1 MICVRKRVRLRLI
14 HTFAVAL
21 VCMIQG
27 CATSQPHLPPV
38 TDTPTGNRETG
49 KIIWHDLITHTPEA
63 SKRFYRELFGWEFED
78 LGLDF
83 GFGRTVNYTLI
94 RNRGE
99 LVGGMVDANL
109 LGRPNPE
116 QLSQWVVAMSVD
128 DLEAAVATAMEGGG
142 KVLTPST
149 DVGERGKIALI
160 EDNQGA
166 TLVLLQTRHGDPGN
180 EDLQL
185 GSFLW
190 DEVWTGDIE
199 SSISFY
205 AGIAKLEV
213 STIAMA
219 NGSAYQ
225 YMGSAGR
232 ARFGFLQTPIENL
245 PPTWTSYLRVK
256 EPAAVVARVPG
267 LGGRVLVPLRNRGE
281 SEQVALI
288 AGPSGA
294 GIAIQT
300 WSDPGEIE
308 GQQPASARQ

>member
-1 MICVRKRVRLRLI
+1 M
-14 HTFAVAL
+14 AVVL
-21 VCMIQG
+21 VVQG
-27 CATSQPHLPPV
+27 CATSQPRLPSV
-38 TDTPTGNRETG
+38 TDTPTGHRQTG

-78 LGLDF
+78 LGLNF

-128 DLEAAVATAMEGGG
+128 DLDAAVATAIEGGG
-142 KVLTPST
+142 KVLTPPT
-149 DVGERGKIALI
+149 DVAERGKIALI

-166 TLVLLQTRHGDPGN
+166 SLVLLQTRDGDPVDG
-180 EDLQL
+180 DFRA
-185 GSFLW
+185 GGFLW
-190 DEVWTGDIE
+190 DEVWTGDVD

-205 AGIAKLEV
+205 ARLAKLEV
-213 STIAMA
+213 TTYAMA
-219 NGSAYQ
+219 DGSAYR
-225 YMGSAGR
+225 YMASAGS
-232 ARFGFLQTPIENL
+232 ARFGFLQTPIEDL
-245 PPTWTSYLRVK
+245 RPTWTSYLLVE
-256 EPAAVVARVPG
+256 EPAAVVAQVAG
-267 LGGRVLVPLRNRGE
+267 LGGRVLVPVRRRGE
-281 SEQVALI
+281 IERAALI

-300 WSDPGEIE
+300 WSGKGDSK
-308 GQQPASARQ
+308 QQQSGPAQQ